1 MGREYPL
8 HPVPA
13 VAAVVLRNRT
23 DVLLVLRAN
32 PPSQGEWS
40 LPGGTLELGETLEDG
55 IVREV
60 LEETGLVVEPVEVLE
75 VLDLV
80 TRDSLSDRVR
90 FHYVLIDFLCR
101 IKSGASAEIAF
112 AGDATDACWVSRRA
126 IEESSEFQLPPKTL
140 GVIRKAFARLDS
152 GA

>member
-8 HPVPA
+8 HPIPA
-13 VAAVVLRNRT
+13 IAAVVLRNGT
-23 DVLLVLRAN
+23 DVLLVRRAN

-40 LPGGTLELGETLEDG
+40 LPGGKLELGETLENG

-75 VLDLV
+75 VLDLI
-80 TRDSLSDRVR
+80 TRDSVADKVR

-101 IKSGASAEIAF
+101 IKSGAAAEIAF
-112 AGDATDACWVSRRA
+112 AGDATDARWVSRREME
-126 IEESSEFQLPPKTL
+126 EESEFYLPSRTL
-140 GVIRKAFARLDS
+140 AVIRKAFARLDK
-152 GA
+152 